1 MSIRVCKSF
10 ASIVSATQLDNTT
23 SSNAVALPVVLRL
36 PVGLVG
42 GKVGP
47 GNLPEDVENVQK
59 LLNISREKIGVPKVE
74 LVVDGKCGPK
84 TIGAISEFQDSQM
97 NFHDGIV
104 EPGKTT
110 IRRLNEIAA
119 GGGGF
124 GAMKQS
130 AMEAVPLAMTWV
142 AGATAALARLNSA
155 IIKST
160 PNNPDVQ
167 VINRHFHFDRL
178 KTPADFYLN
187 KVRNV
192 FRLSADVLSNG
203 ARYFQ
208 EGAGD
213 GFADAPMGGYHFKNS
228 PQFNHITI
236 RREFPPCGP
245 NAKSAMLVHEC
256 AHFVGFVNEI
266 RHFAMEFPAPDGQAQ
281 DGSRH
286 NYSQLT
292 PDEAVLNASSYAAY
306 AIHAATGQDSRFGL
320 GNQNV

>member
-1 MSIRVCKSF
+1 MSIVPGVQLNNV
-10 ASIVSATQLDNTT
+10 ASDNSITE
-23 SSNAVALPVVLRL
+23 PVVLRL

-47 GNLPEDVENVQK
+47 GNLPDDVVNVQK
-59 LLNISREKIGVPKVE
+59 LLNIARQKIGVPKEE

-84 TIGAISEFQDSQM
+84 TIGAIAEFQDSQL

-110 IRRLNEIAA
+110 LRRLNEIAM
-119 GGGGF
+119 GGEGH
-124 GAMKQS
+124 GAMKKS
-130 AMEAVPLAMTWV
+130 ALEAVPLAQSWV
-142 AGATAALARLNSA
+142 AGASAALSRVNGNMFKSSPENADIQ
-155 IIKST
+155 IINK
-160 PNNPDVQ
+160 
-167 VINRHFHFDRL
+167 HFHFNRL
-178 KTPADFYLN
+178 KHNHEWYLN

-192 FRLSADVLSNG
+192 FKLSADVLNN
-203 ARYFQ
+203 AAKYLQ

-236 RREFPPCGP
+236 RREFPPCGI
-245 NAKSAMLVHEC
+245 NARAAMLTHEC

-266 RHFAMEFPAPDGQAQ
+266 RHFAMEFPEPDGAPQ

-292 PDEAVLNASSYAAY
+292 PDEAVLNASTYTAY
-306 AIHAATGQDSRFGL
+306 AIHAATGTDSRFGL
-320 GNQNV
+320 GKPNI